1 MSRDSTQPMDVRIR
15 IFWEKKEVCFKRCGM
30 MISFRK
36 KYLPWPF
43 QHSNPIMKK
52 LKKTSSR
59 TKSSVVASE
68 FIPQLASN
76 PTVEELDNWIL
87 ALGGRELTPT
97 EAKAWNRKVN
107 WTKVPGEKI
116 PLAV

>member
-1 MSRDSTQPMDVRIR
+1 MG
-15 IFWEKKEVCFKRCGM
+15 RCPE
-30 MISFRK
+30 I
-36 KYLPWPF
+36 
-43 QHSNPIMKK
+43 QHSNVIMKK

-59 TKSSVVASE
+59 TKTSAVVSE
-68 FIPQLASN
+68 FIPQLALN

-87 ALGGRELTPT
+87 ALGGRELTPR

-116 PLAV
+116 PLGV

>member
-1 MSRDSTQPMDVRIR
+1 
-15 IFWEKKEVCFKRCGM
+15 
-30 MISFRK
+30 
-36 KYLPWPF
+36 
-43 QHSNPIMKK
+43 MKK
-52 LKKTSSR
+52 LKKTSSC

-87 ALGGRELTPT
+87 ALGGRELTPI

>member
-1 MSRDSTQPMDVRIR
+1 MNKSKQTSLPT
-15 IFWEKKEVCFKRCGM
+15 KK
-30 MISFRK
+30 SAP
-36 KYLPWPF
+36 LA
-43 QHSNPIMKK
+43 
-52 LKKTSSR
+52 T
-59 TKSSVVASE
+59 

-76 PTVEELDNWIL
+76 PTLEELDNWIL

>member
-1 MSRDSTQPMDVRIR
+1 MY
-15 IFWEKKEVCFKRCGM
+15 GM
-30 MISFRK
+30 MIPVRK
-36 KYLPWPF
+36 MHSLWLF

-59 TKSSVVASE
+59 IKSSVVASE

-97 EAKAWNRKVN
+97 EAKAWNRKVK